1 MTIPSL
7 ISRHVPLLAGL
18 MLASAV
24 PAHADEAPAAALGET
39 TRILD
44 QRSADRLEQNTG
56 LTLQWI
62 TWDRRGVAVINHQG
76 DLWKLR
82 GEQSEQGGPGKVEL
96 DGVISEIGQ
105 GYFTFRG
112 TIRITDTPDKGRV
125 CEQTKDWH
133 FAVTQNRPYYRLREF
148 EWCDGLT
155 DYIDIYF

>member
-1 MTIPSL
+1 MTVTTL
-7 ISRHVPLLAGL
+7 ILRGLPLLGAL
-18 MLASAV
+18 VLASAV
-24 PAHADEAPAAALGET
+24 PAHADEAPAARSGEM

-44 QRSADRLEQNTG
+44 QRSADRLGQNKG

-62 TWDRRGVAVINHQG
+62 DWGRRGVAVINHQG
-76 DLWKLR
+76 GLWKLH
-82 GEQSEQGGPGKVEL
+82 GEQTERNGPGKVEL

-105 GYFTFRG
+105 GYFTFSG
-112 TIRITDTPDKGRV
+112 TIRISDTPDRGRV
-125 CEQTKDWH
+125 CEKTKDWH